1 MHMNLRGRELN
12 PDIRVTGGYTNHYT
26 TTDFEIARKLAPERF
41 SPETVDWLEIA
52 SLQSAIVQAVMT
64 VLARVVNLNTDRTRS
79 RTWVVAATTR
89 RPNH

>member
-1 MHMNLRGRELN
+1 MNLRGQEKTRV
-12 PDIRVTGGYTNHYT
+12 IRVTGGYTNHYT

-41 SPETVDWLEIA
+41 PPETVDWLEIA

-64 VLARVVNLNTDRTRS
+64 VLTRVMNLITDRTRS
-79 RTWVVAATTR
+79 RTWVVAAKTR